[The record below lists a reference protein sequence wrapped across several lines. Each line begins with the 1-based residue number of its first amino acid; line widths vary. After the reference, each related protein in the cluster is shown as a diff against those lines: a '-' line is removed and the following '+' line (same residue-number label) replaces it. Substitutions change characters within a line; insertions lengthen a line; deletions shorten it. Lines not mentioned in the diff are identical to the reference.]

1 MSRPFLPLIYIYYNT
16 TMINL
21 ISILNEA
28 MSGKQFYDKLVD
40 PSFKPKDTF
49 PVTLDFIVDNKK
61 VEVSIPVQ
69 ITMENLKREV
79 DQYLTAPA
87 EMKTKLDTYA
97 YWYDNFNKLVFQ
109 SMGESDACLF
119 LAACG
124 YCSANTAL
132 DQNIL
137 EAAKLYTAVKNDF
150 ATNEGKTALA
160 QLSNKVKGNI
170 SQSDLDILAQY
181 PNSAYANLLLPKKD
195 YSGKKIEKGAKKGQ
209 DDIFS
214 EITVS
219 NAKIPNFNSYVKY
232 YLQHNGNI
240 TKEQLYKDLESGTFT
255 IGGTKINSFFL
266 NLIFPGKKWAGKI
279 DPATIDR
286 WMIRVFFDLP
296 LKKMVEDDITDWI
309 AHLPDEEDVNE
320 KKEKQPK
327 LSPEEQI
334 LVKKKKALQAKKDKI
349 VNSVVMKLFGDDIIR
364 QNLVKILHE
373 EANKIGLTSYQ
384 LQALAWVNIRE
395 RYNEPAA
402 KFAKFEDV
410 MDYAQDAANTIM
422 NIDPNVNSVMRTIQ
436 ILSSGPRFKFT
447 NPQQVVDTIQNAER
461 YEKVYFLPPKIAKAK
476 TAKPNIDYTKI
487 KVGMVDDNRAD
498 IYDLSISRKKPVH
511 SSTGNSKRETLNN
524 VLNFIL
530 NYNKPSTAS

>member
-1 MSRPFLPLIYIYYNT
+1 MIY
-16 TMINL
+16 L
-21 ISILNEA
+21 RSILDEA

-40 PSFKPKDTF
+40 PSFKSKDTF
-49 PVTLDFIVDNKK
+49 PVKLNFVIDNKK
-61 VEVSIPVQ
+61 IEIAIPVQ

-79 DQYLTAPA
+79 DQYLTAPS
-87 EMKTKLDTYA
+87 EMKAKLDTYA

-137 EAAKLYTAVKNDF
+137 EAAKLYTAVKADF
-150 ATNEGKTALA
+150 ETSEGKTALA
-160 QLSNKVKGNI
+160 ELSNKVKGNI
-170 SQSDLDILAQY
+170 KQEDLNILAQY

-232 YLQHNGNI
+232 YLQHGGNV
-240 TKEQLYKDLESGTFT
+240 TKEQLYNDLESGTFT

-286 WMIRVFFDLP
+286 WMIRVFFDVP
-296 LKKMVEDDITDWI
+296 LKNMVENDITDWI
-309 AHLPDEEDVNE
+309 AHLPDEDEEEEEIVNE
-320 KKEKQPK
+320 KRVKKPKEPRAPR
-327 LSPEEQI
+327 LSPEEKM
-334 LVKKKKALQAKKDKI
+334 LAKKKKALQAKKDKI

-395 RYNEPAA
+395 RYDEPAA

-476 TAKPNIDYTKI
+476 KAKPNIDYTKI
-487 KVGMVDDNRAD
+487 KVGMVNDTRAD
-498 IYDLSISRKKPVH
+498 IYDLKVSKKKPVH
-511 SSTGNSKRETLNN
+511 TINGANSRE
-524 VLNFIL
+524 VLQQVLAWIL
-530 NYNKPSTAS
+530 SYQPTQPLGGLQ

>member
-1 MSRPFLPLIYIYYNT
+1 
-16 TMINL
+16 
-21 ISILNEA
+21 
-28 MSGKQFYDKLVD
+28 MSGKQFYDRLVD
-40 PSFKPKDTF
+40 PSFKSKDTF
-49 PVTLDFIVDNKK
+49 PVKLNFVIDNKK
-61 VEVSIPVQ
+61 IEVAIPVQ

-79 DQYLTAPA
+79 DQYLSAPS
-87 EMKTKLDTYA
+87 EMKAKLDTYA
-97 YWYDNFNKLVFQ
+97 YWYDNFNKLVFD

-137 EAAKLYTAVKNDF
+137 EAAKLYTTVKADF
-150 ATNEGKTALA
+150 STDEGKNALA
-160 QLSNKVKGNI
+160 QLADKVKGNI
-170 SQSDLDILAQY
+170 KQSDLDILAQY

-232 YLQHNGNI
+232 YLQHGGNV
-240 TKEQLYKDLESGTFT
+240 TKEQLYNDLESGTFT

-296 LKKMVEDDITDWI
+296 LKKMVEEDITDWI
-309 AHLPDEEDVNE
+309 AHLPDEDEEEEETVNE
-320 KKEKQPK
+320 KKEKKPKVPK
-327 LSPEEQI
+327 LSPEEQL

-364 QNLVKILHE
+364 QNLVKILHQ

-395 RYNEPAA
+395 RYDEPAA

-410 MDYAQDAANTIM
+410 MDYAQDAASTIM
-422 NIDPNVNSVMRTIQ
+422 NIDPSINSVMRTIR

-447 NPQQVVDTIQNAER
+447 NPQQVVDTIQNSER
-461 YEKVYFLPPKIAKAK
+461 YEKVYRLPPKIKKAK
-476 TAKPNIDYTKI
+476 KAKPNIDYTKI
-487 KVGMVDDNRAD
+487 KVGMVNDNRAD
-498 IYDLSISRKKPVH
+498 IYDLSISRKKPMRTV
-511 SSTGNSKRETLNN
+511 SGADRRDTLKN
-524 VLNFIL
+524 VLDFIL
-530 NYNKPSTAS
+530 NYNKPN

>member
-1 MSRPFLPLIYIYYNT
+1 
-16 TMINL
+16 
-21 ISILNEA
+21 
-28 MSGKQFYDKLVD
+28 MSGKQFYDRLVD
-40 PSFKPKDTF
+40 PSFKSKDTF
-49 PVTLDFIVDNKK
+49 PVKLNFVIDNKK
-61 VEVSIPVQ
+61 IEVAIPVQ

-79 DQYLTAPA
+79 DQYLSAPS
-87 EMKTKLDTYA
+87 EMKAKLDTYA
-97 YWYDNFNKLVFQ
+97 YWYDNFNKLVFD

-137 EAAKLYTAVKNDF
+137 EAAKLYTAVKADF
-150 ATNEGKTALA
+150 ATSEGKTALA
-160 QLSNKVKGNI
+160 QLSDKVKGNI
-170 SQSDLDILAQY
+170 KQTDLDILAQY

-232 YLQHNGNI
+232 YLQHGGNV
-240 TKEQLYKDLESGTFT
+240 TKEQLYNDLESGTFT

-296 LKKMVEDDITDWI
+296 LKKMVEEDITDWI
-309 AHLPDEEDVNE
+309 AHLPDEDEEEEETVNE
-320 KKEKQPK
+320 KKEKKPKVPK
-327 LSPEEQI
+327 LSPEEQL

-364 QNLVKILHE
+364 QNLVKILHQ

-395 RYNEPAA
+395 RYDEPAA

-410 MDYAQDAANTIM
+410 MDYAQDAASTIM
-422 NIDPNVNSVMRTIQ
+422 NIDPSINSVMRTIR

-447 NPQQVVDTIQNAER
+447 NPQQVVDTIQNSER
-461 YEKVYFLPPKIAKAK
+461 YEKVYRLPPKIKKAK
-476 TAKPNIDYTKI
+476 KAKPNIDYTKI
-487 KVGMVDDNRAD
+487 KVGMVNDNRAD
-498 IYDLSISRKKPVH
+498 IYDLSISRKKPMRTV
-511 SSTGNSKRETLNN
+511 SGADRRDTLKN
-524 VLNFIL
+524 VLDFIL
-530 NYNKPSTAS
+530 NYNKPN